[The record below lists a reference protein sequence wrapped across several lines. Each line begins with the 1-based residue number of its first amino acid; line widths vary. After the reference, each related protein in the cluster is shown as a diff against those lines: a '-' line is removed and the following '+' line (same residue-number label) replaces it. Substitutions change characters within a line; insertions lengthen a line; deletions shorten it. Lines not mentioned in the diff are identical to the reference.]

1 MNVANAGYVDLE
13 GKELRDFATAG
24 VGVETM
30 IFKNTSLRL
39 SYTGAFGNDVKSNSL
54 NAKIE
59 VSF

>member
-1 MNVANAGYVDLE
+1 MDLE